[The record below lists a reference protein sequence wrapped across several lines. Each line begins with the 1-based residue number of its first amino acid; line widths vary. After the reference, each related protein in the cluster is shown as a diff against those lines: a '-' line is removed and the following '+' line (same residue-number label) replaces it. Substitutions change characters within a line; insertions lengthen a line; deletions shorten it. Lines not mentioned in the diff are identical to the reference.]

1 LKAFYATM
9 PSTHLTSPSHSTP
22 SATRER
28 VRTGIIV
35 SVVVGTL
42 AILILAYVL
51 VKRRMNR
58 GIKAGML
65 VGKKS
70 YVEEEAGRRGKDDVG
85 LEIGIVEEPLPVYVK
100 DEGGRVQSSRHGG
113 VRC

>member
-1 LKAFYATM
+1 M
-9 PSTHLTSPSHSTP
+9 PSTHLTSPSRSTP